1 MNFGLLLA
9 TKRTR
14 YDLIYAY
21 DRDGGEIVAYAY
33 GKRNIAT
40 VRELEA
46 RLNALKV
53 TYGNIAMDK
62 WQSFVEI
69 FGSERSNRSLA
80 KIHFHQSIQLFL
92 NKFMMAFSSGKV
104 VSQEV

>member
-1 MNFGLLLA
+1 M
-9 TKRTR
+9 
-14 YDLIYAY
+14 
-21 DRDGGEIVAYAY
+21 AYAWE
-33 GKRNIAT
+33 KRDIAT

-69 FGSERSNRSLA
+69 FDSEKSKLRDRKS
-80 KIHFHQSIQLFL
+80 
-92 NKFMMAFSSGKV
+92 V
-104 VSQEV
+104 V